1 MHRFKSTLSAHA
13 QPKNTRLP
21 RKASNKK
28 YSGKKQQ
35 KEKKQPCKARK
46 KKKHLS
52 LIYSDTKGYYFIH
65 EIRTECYENG
75 TLR

>member
-1 MHRFKSTLSAHA
+1 MLS
-13 QPKNTRLP
+13 QRTPDFQGKLLTKNIVA
-21 RKASNKK
+21 KSNKK
-28 YSGKKQQ
+28 KKSNHV
-35 KEKKQPCKARK
+35 KQEK